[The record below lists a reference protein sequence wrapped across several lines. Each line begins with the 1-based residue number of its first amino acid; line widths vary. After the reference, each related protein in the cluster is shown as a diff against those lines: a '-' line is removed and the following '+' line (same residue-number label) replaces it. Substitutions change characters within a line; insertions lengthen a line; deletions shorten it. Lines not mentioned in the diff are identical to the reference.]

1 MAFIVI
7 ASAIEPSPQ
16 PTACRSP
23 AYSLTTIISYNFL
36 QDPDIG
42 TFRAPLSLSA
52 LVRILTRLLSP
63 RKENKDNEEFNAM
76 WKSQANFFNTLN
88 NGYGDVV
95 LDNRTVFTVVQ
106 VQTLK
111 SFKGKLIVG
120 KSTE

>member
-1 MAFIVI
+1 
-7 ASAIEPSPQ
+7 
-16 PTACRSP
+16 
-23 AYSLTTIISYNFL
+23 
-36 QDPDIG
+36 
-42 TFRAPLSLSA
+42 
-52 LVRILTRLLSP
+52 
-63 RKENKDNEEFNAM
+63 M